1 MASSLLLAAIAA
13 GAPSL
18 FAGPRDTMAMAPPG
32 GLNLRA
38 AGAPA
43 KMIPLPDAV
52 QTVYTKGVPHTDR
65 NGKRLMKWDP
75 A

>member
-18 FAGPRDTMAMAPPG
+18 FPGSRTMREDLAAGA
-32 GLNLRA
+32 LNLRA

>member
-18 FAGPRDTMAMAPPG
+18 FAGSRDTMAMAPG

>member
-1 MASSLLLAAIAA
+1 MATALLLAAIAA
-13 GAPSL
+13 SAPSGAPRHTMMEAA
-18 FAGPRDTMAMAPPG
+18 AGLN

-38 AGAPA
+38 GGAPA

-52 QTVYTKGVPHTDR
+52 QTVYTKGVPHTNR

>member
-18 FAGPRDTMAMAPPG
+18 FAGSRDTMAMARG

-38 AGAPA
+38 GGAPA